1 MSGHQR
7 CRAVAIRVD
16 ASPVIGLGHVMRCLT
31 LANALTDQ
39 GFECVFVA
47 RFMIEDV
54 KKKLAEAGHPLVML
68 PEDGPPPGPTPY
80 GTWLG
85 TTEEHDAEAL
95 GGHMK
100 TLQPQIIVVDH
111 YALGIAWE
119 RALRSSTDQP
129 PLILAF
135 DDLSRSHDCDIV
147 LDATLGKSANDY
159 AHLVPAQCRVL
170 TGPSHALLRPDFAAE
185 RRASL
190 QRRDD
195 AFAAGAGIQTI
206 LIFMG
211 GADSADCTGWVL
223 RGLCE
228 LQLPPEVDLHVVTGP
243 AYPHQDALR
252 QFAKQCGRSVTLH
265 HNVSDMAALL
275 SRMDLV
281 IGAAGSS
288 SWERCCLGVP
298 AINLILAENQKEAA
312 QALSL
317 SGASVD
323 GGAYEPRNDPHR
335 WAETKVGPLLKPAA
349 THPISLAA
357 REVTDGNGAARV
369 VDAVLANVS
378 HPLLEDAP

>member
-129 PLILAF
+129 PLILAL

-228 LQLPPEVDLHVVTGP
+228 LQLPPEVELHVVTGP

-252 QFAKQCGRSVTLH
+252 QFAGQCGRSVTLH

-323 GGAYEPRNDPHR
+323 GGAYEPQNDPHR

-369 VDAVLANVS
+369 VDVVLANVS